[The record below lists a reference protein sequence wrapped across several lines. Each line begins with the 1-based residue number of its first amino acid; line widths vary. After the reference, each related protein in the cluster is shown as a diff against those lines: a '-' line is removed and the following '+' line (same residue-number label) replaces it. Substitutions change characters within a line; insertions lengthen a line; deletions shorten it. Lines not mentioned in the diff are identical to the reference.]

1 MKENEKKL
9 ISVVIPVYNEEEV
22 LDELYKELVILRNK
36 ANKYDFEFLFLNDGS
51 KDKSLEMIK
60 GFRQQDDSI
69 SYINFARNFGKELSV
84 LGGLDYARGDA
95 VIFMDADLQDP
106 PEVIHE
112 FIKYWEMGYDD
123 VYGRRRTRKDESW
136 LKKFTAKRYYRFM
149 NKISRV
155 PIQIDTGDF
164 RLLDRRVVNLL
175 KKTRE
180 TSRSNKTLFSWVG
193 YKKKEVL
200 FDRPERIAGKTKYN
214 YGTLINLAIDGI
226 TSVTT
231 GPLKIA
237 FLAAFILFFLLSVYI
252 VVLVILALNNMPF
265 SSINYIIMSMIFLSI
280 INLVVLGII
289 GEYLGRIFNETK
301 NRPTYFVDEYNGVKE
316 TNE

>member
-95 VIFMDADLQDP
+95 VIIMDADLQDP

>member
-95 VIFMDADLQDP
+95 VIIMDADLQDP

-164 RLLDRRVVNLL
+164 RLLDGRVVNLL